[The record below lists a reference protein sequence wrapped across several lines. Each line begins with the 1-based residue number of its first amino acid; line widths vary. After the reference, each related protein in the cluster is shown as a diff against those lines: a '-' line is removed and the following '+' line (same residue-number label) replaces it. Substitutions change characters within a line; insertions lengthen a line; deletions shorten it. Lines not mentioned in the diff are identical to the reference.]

1 VLTKQSA
8 NAPEAGPAASPADQ
22 AAIEDTDLRDS
33 LAGLS
38 RLVLPAG
45 QQGQEDMLRSVAEF
59 AVHAIPGA
67 HGASLTLLDDDRPDR
82 PDTVVATA
90 EIVRQVDAIQYGIGE
105 GPSIAAVAQG
115 RTVRSGSL
123 SGDPA
128 WPRFGPRAGRL
139 GVHSALSLPLLGP
152 HGGLGALNVYAAAK
166 HAFDNRAAR
175 LGELFSVPAAVTVQ
189 NARELAYARRLA
201 AQLEQALI
209 SRSVIDQAL
218 GVLMSRTGCGPDEAF
233 EKLRALS
240 QREHRKLSEVARL
253 LVDESVRRARAR
265 RGRAQ
270 DSGASAGSQAPG

>member
-1 VLTKQSA
+1 MRKQSVDA
-8 NAPEAGPAASPADQ
+8 SGPGPAASPADQ
-22 AAIEDTDLRDS
+22 ASVEDADLRDS

-38 RLVLPAG
+38 RLVLPNG
-45 QQGQEDMLRSVAEF
+45 EQGLEAMLGSVAEF
-59 AVHAIPGA
+59 AVQAIPGA
-67 HGASLTLLDDDRPDR
+67 NGASLTLLDDDRPDR

-105 GPSIAAVAQG
+105 GPCIAAVAQG

-152 HGGLGALNVYAAAK
+152 HGGLGALNIYAGAK
-166 HAFDNRAAR
+166 HAFDARAAR
-175 LGELFSVPAAVTVQ
+175 LGEMFSVPAAVTVQ
-189 NARELAYARRLA
+189 NARELAHARQLA

-218 GVLMSRTGCGPDEAF
+218 GILMSRSGCGSDEAF
-233 EKLRALS
+233 EKLRTLS

-265 RGRAQ
+265 SGGTQ
-270 DSGASAGSQAPG
+270 DRGASAGSQTPR

>member
-45 QQGQEDMLRSVAEF
+45 QQGQEDTLRSVAEF
-59 AVHAIPGA
+59 ALHAIPGA
-67 HGASLTLLDDDRPDR
+67 HGASLTLLDDDR

-128 WPRFGPRAGRL
+128 WPRFGPRA
-139 GVHSALSLPLLGP
+139 
-152 HGGLGALNVYAAAK
+152 
-166 HAFDNRAAR
+166 AR
-175 LGELFSVPAAVTVQ
+175 SWW
-189 NARELAYARRLA
+189 
-201 AQLEQALI
+201 
-209 SRSVIDQAL
+209 
-218 GVLMSRTGCGPDEAF
+218 CGTT
-233 EKLRALS
+233 
-240 QREHRKLSEVARL
+240 
-253 LVDESVRRARAR
+253 
-265 RGRAQ
+265 
-270 DSGASAGSQAPG
+270 